1 MLALFALLMLAGHP
15 QLNVYF
21 QSNLTDAAYQ
31 RKVFDKVAKGFVT
44 PKAKDF
50 PKLGSKSVVRAVIG
64 TDGKLVSATVSMESG
79 SKAWDA
85 AALASVTRAAPFAP
99 LPKGFDAP
107 TVEADFHVSA
117 GP

>member
-1 MLALFALLMLAGHP
+1 MLTVIALLTLAGHP

-31 RKVFDKVAKGFVT
+31 RKVFDRVGKGFVT
-44 PKAKDF
+44 PKAKEF
-50 PKLGSKSVVRAVIG
+50 PKAGSKAVVRAVIAS
-64 TDGKLVSATVSMESG
+64 DGKLVSATVSMESG

-85 AALASVTRAAPFAP
+85 AALSAVTRAAPFPP
-99 LPKGFDAP
+99 LPQGFDAP
-107 TVEADFHVSA
+107 TVEADFHVTA

>member
-1 MLALFALLMLAGHP
+1 MLALIALSTLAGHP

-21 QSNLTDAAYQ
+21 QSNLTDTGYQ

-50 PKLGSKSVVRAVIG
+50 PKAGSKAVVRAVIAS
-64 TDGKLVSATVSMESG
+64 DGKLASATVSMESG

-85 AALASVTRAAPFAP
+85 AAVAAVTRAAPFPP
-99 LPKGFDAP
+99 LPKGFDQP
-107 TVEADFHVSA
+107 TVEADFHVTA